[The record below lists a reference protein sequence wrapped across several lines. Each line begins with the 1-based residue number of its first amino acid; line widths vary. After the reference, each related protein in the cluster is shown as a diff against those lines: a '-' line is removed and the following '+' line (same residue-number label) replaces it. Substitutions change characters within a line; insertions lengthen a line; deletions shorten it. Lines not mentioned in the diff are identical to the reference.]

1 MSFDVQLSNPPQEG
15 TSATVQVEVNG
26 ITYDV
31 AVDANGAGTL
41 TLDGLDNADVY
52 NDSGS
57 YTATVTGVT
66 GGNFENVIT
75 GQSTTA
81 TVTETLD
88 VTTVSIT
95 GTITT
100 PSTIDV
106 SNVEGEPN
114 GINVYALDLNGNVQD
129 LSIVSGTNHDGFGV
143 NGKTSGSG
151 ASSELG
157 FKDGNSE
164 KIVVDFDTDVKSL
177 DVAFAWRNN
186 TESAK
191 VTFFDEEGNEVGSA
205 MVSGGGNSQEA
216 LVTYYDENGN
226 VTKTET
232 AQGGSD
238 KVDLEYKFEPGN
250 GQTFSKVEFSAP
262 GYDDDYL
269 INKITYKEVVS
280 SDVTDVVATNAEVTL
295 EIQTSNPPQA
305 GTTAIAVVEVAG
317 QEYQVQL
324 DTNGR
329 GTLNVEVN
337 GNEELTAT
345 VKEIIGGNFEAVDVS
360 SANWEL
366 ATELISLDD
375 SISVTEDQTYY
386 LDSTD
391 FGDNQVNV
399 SEVQITELPLNGT
412 LYMNDGN
419 IVETIVTNEGKEIN
433 VYDNK
438 QPITEGTV
446 ITMADIAAGKVTFEP
461 EANSDEGGSFKFKV
475 GDGNGNFANVEHTT
489 TINVTGTADA
499 PLLSMNI
506 GEAIVIEANPEPQTT
521 TFTNSQTDKVE
532 GWWNTAE
539 YDLGGTTNSVDITFK
554 DLKGNKE
561 EEAKIELLDQDG
573 NVVDTIILE
582 GNNGNGIET
591 HTFTSEQEFS
601 SIKISGNSSS
611 DKFEVKEVSAEVT
624 ITDGNIINSA
634 NDYWTNNEEI
644 NGTEGS
650 DTINIGTGDN
660 KDINAGAGDDVI
672 NTPIQSGN
680 NLGTGHFI
688 DGGDGNDTLVI
699 AEPRT
704 GTLNGNSYEYRI
716 TDNGDGTTTIQKIG
730 FNQYQE
736 WDLNHYEVTTQN
748 VEKIQFTDGTVTLG
762 SDSSSPDG
770 TETMYLYTIALQANV
785 TDTDGSETLSAIT
798 ITNLPEGTSLKD
810 MTPNEDGSYTVEV
823 DENGNADVTLVS
835 NAQLDTSSLNGITA
849 SISATETNSGD
860 VSTVTVNENGIV
872 DIQAGSGDDT
882 IEMNSADVENTRMD
896 GGEGEDTLSILDEGE
911 INLDLENLSSIEII
925 DMTNNQ
931 ENNLNLD
938 LQDMLQDSAEPT
950 MIKILGD
957 DADSVNVT
965 NDEGFEKTTV
975 TQDGNSFD
983 VLSQGNLTIMI
994 ENGLMDDHNMGG
1006 GDNG

>member
-1 MSFDVQLSNPPQEG
+1 
-15 TSATVQVEVNG
+15 
-26 ITYDV
+26 
-31 AVDANGAGTL
+31 
-41 TLDGLDNADVY
+41 
-52 NDSGS
+52 
-57 YTATVTGVT
+57 
-66 GGNFENVIT
+66 
-75 GQSTTA
+75 
-81 TVTETLD
+81 
-88 VTTVSIT
+88 
-95 GTITT
+95 
-100 PSTIDV
+100 
-106 SNVEGEPN
+106 
-114 GINVYALDLNGNVQD
+114 
-129 LSIVSGTNHDGFGV
+129 V

-191 VTFFDEEGNEVGSA
+191 VTFFDDENNVVGSA

-386 LDSTD
+386 LDTTD
-391 FGDNQVNV
+391 FGDNQINV

-419 IVETIVTNEGKEIN
+419 IIETIVTNEGKEIN

-475 GDGNGNFANVEHTT
+475 DDGNGNFANVEHTT

-521 TFTNSQTDKVE
+521 TFTNSQTDTVE

-688 DGGDGNDTLVI
+688 DGGEGNDTLVI

-810 MTPNEDGSYTVEV
+810 MTPNEDGSYTVEI

-911 INLDLENLSSIEII
+911 INLDLDNISSIEII

>member
-1 MSFDVQLSNPPQEG
+1 VSSLNTGAITVNVLTQDLAGNSATAT
-15 TSATVQVEVNG
+15 TSAANTVVTLTASNTDEDIGQVILTANLTQAGETDVTVTTEHG
-26 ITYDV
+26 EIVIPAGQTTGTLVVDV
-31 AVDANGAGTL
+31 ADS
-41 TLDGLDNADVY
+41 DVY
-52 NDSGS
+52 IDADTFS
-57 YTATVTGVT
+57 TKITDVV
-66 GGNFENVIT
+66 GGNFDNINYSDNEVT
-75 GQSTTA
+75 STISDTI
-81 TVTETLD
+81 D

-143 NGKTSGSG
+143 NGRTSGSG

-226 VTKTET
+226 ITKTET

-337 GNEELTAT
+337 GNEDLTAT

-375 SISVTEDQTYY
+375 SISVNEDQTYY
-386 LDSTD
+386 LDTTD
-391 FGDNQVNV
+391 FGDNQINV

-438 QPITEGTV
+438 QPIAEGTV

-475 GDGNGNFANVEHTT
+475 DDGNGNFANVEHTT

-499 PLLSMNI
+499 PILNMSI
-506 GEAIVIEANPEPQTT
+506 GEAN
-521 TFTNSQTDKVE
+521 
-532 GWWNTAE
+532 
-539 YDLGGTTNSVDITFK
+539 
-554 DLKGNKE
+554 
-561 EEAKIELLDQDG
+561 
-573 NVVDTIILE
+573 
-582 GNNGNGIET
+582 
-591 HTFTSEQEFS
+591 
-601 SIKISGNSSS
+601 
-611 DKFEVKEVSAEVT
+611 EVSGSSVEL
-624 ITDGNIINSA
+624 NL
-634 NDYWTNNEEI
+634 
-644 NGTEGS
+644 NGYT
-650 DTINIGTGDN
+650 THNVGDMSQN
-660 KDINAGAGDDVI
+660 QNINAGNGKDYIVIGDTAGGTNIVGGNGKDIIEIQGDI
-672 NTPIQSGN
+672 KGNTSV
-680 NLGTGHFI
+680 
-688 DGGDGNDTLVI
+688 DGGNGKDTLILGKSEDSYTVNNYTNNNGVI
-699 AEPRT
+699 SAQIIDKET
-704 GTLNGNSYEYRI
+704 GQTLTVNNVEEIKYSTQASYEY
-716 TDNGDGTTTIQKIG
+716 TI
-730 FNQYQE
+730 
-736 WDLNHYEVTTQN
+736 DL
-748 VEKIQFTDGTVTLG
+748 
-762 SDSSSPDG
+762 S
-770 TETMYLYTIALQANV
+770 ANV

-798 ITNLPEGTSLKD
+798 IANLPEGTTLKD

-835 NAQLDTSSLNGITA
+835 NTQLDTSSLNGITA

-882 IEMNSADVENTRMD
+882 IEMNSADVENTNID

-911 INLDLENLSSIEII
+911 INLDLDNISSIETI